1 MILESIF
8 SGDFSIE
15 TFSRPADPE
24 YQKLTKEISAI
35 LDTIEQQDS
44 QQAETVKELLSKV
57 YDAQYLEAIHMFK
70 IGFAAGMTLQKEIHD
85 ALVQM
90 HMER

>member
-24 YQKLTKEISAI
+24 YQKLCKEISDL
-35 LDTIEQQDS
+35 LDAIEQQDP
-44 QQAETVKELLSKV
+44 QHAETIKELLSKV

-70 IGFAAGMTLQKEIHD
+70 IGFAAGMTLQQETCNMLRKIHISP
-85 ALVQM
+85 
-90 HMER
+90 

>member
-1 MILESIF
+1 MILEAIF
-8 SGDFSIE
+8 SGDFSVE
-15 TFSRPADPE
+15 TFSRPTDPE
-24 YQKLTKEISAI
+24 HHKLTKEISTL

-44 QQAETVKELLSKV
+44 RQADIVKELLSKV

>member
-24 YQKLTKEISAI
+24 YQKLTKEISVL

-44 QQAETVKELLSKV
+44 QHAETVKELLSKI
-57 YDAQYLEAIHMFK
+57 YDAQYLEATHMFK
-70 IGFAAGMTLQKEIHD
+70 IGFTTGLALQQEATEFLKEIHI
-85 ALVQM
+85 
-90 HMER
+90 EP